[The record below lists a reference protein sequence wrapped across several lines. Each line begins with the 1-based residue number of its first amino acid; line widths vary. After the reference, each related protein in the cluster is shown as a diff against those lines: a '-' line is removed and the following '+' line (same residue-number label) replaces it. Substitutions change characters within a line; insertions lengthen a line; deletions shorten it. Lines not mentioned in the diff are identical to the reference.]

1 MAQTLE
7 QTAGTGR
14 PSSIVAVFADRNA
27 ATAATQALRTAG
39 IDADSIHDAG
49 GSGGPAH
56 PALAR
61 LPEADRQAVSSAI
74 AASGA
79 VLVVTTRSQ
88 ADHDRALSVL
98 GRQAGGPA
106 RATGAGDAETA
117 LPDGIRGTTRDIA
130 YTEPKDE
137 HAGHGDV
144 FPDHMPDRS
153 PGHSPSHATAQGTGT
168 GLYIV
173 HGD

>member
-7 QTAGTGR
+7 QTLGTGR
-14 PSSIVAVFADRNA
+14 PSSIVAVFADRDAAAA
-27 ATAATQALRTAG
+27 ATRALQDAG
-39 IDADSIHDAG
+39 IDAGSIRDAG
-49 GSGGPAH
+49 GSGSPAH
-56 PALAR
+56 PALSR
-61 LPEADRQAVSSAI
+61 LPEADRQAVSSAL
-74 AASGA
+74 AANGA

-98 GRQAGGPA
+98 RRQSGGPA
-106 RATGAGDAETA
+106 PATGAGGDDTA
-117 LPDGIRGTTRDIA
+117 LPDGIRGTTRDVG

-137 HAGHGDV
+137 HAGHGDA

-153 PGHSPSHATAQGTGT
+153 PAHGAGK